1 MINNS
6 DLEAYSDDDDVSYKV
21 RRAAIRLLASLTTS
35 HPTSQL
41 LPFYTSISPLFIK
54 RFSDRQESV
63 RVELLSAFTRVVQQ
77 TGLDSSITFA
87 SRATTPPLGKKRKGD
102 KGETLVGYSSE
113 DGVSQLRAQ
122 IPSLVTSLS
131 LIFTQNE
138 PATVL
143 PALSL
148 LQTVIQVVHG
158 GLESSISTLFAS
170 IEPSLSVSP
179 SSKSHHPSLSTTP
192 NTNIKMSLLQLLST
206 IIQHHDVDVLSPYMS
221 LLIEAIQH
229 STLAKFYKVRTEAL
243 ALVDTLILHLCQKD
257 QMTTRFDQ
265 TAQLEIL
272 FDAVW
277 TLLSNGRELEAEVTE
292 KAIKSLGLLVSSV
305 ADVLDVTY
313 LDRCLEKFL
322 ELIGGEMTRLTTCK
336 SITLLCDSV
345 IISPP
350 QSSTHAHKWIS
361 FIHYIQPLITKN
373 NKTAAGVALCALV
386 GLVKKA
392 GLLGLDG
399 DTLHAL
405 VVDSTLVLSQPD
417 QASLF
422 PLAFE
427 LLSTLL
433 SLLDQ
438 STSTTTTTLSLAPT
452 FTFIQQDLLPKLVV
466 IITRQSHSVA
476 GGAGLQGLVLL
487 FKALFFIEEK
497 SGVYEGGVCTLVKLA
512 SSNSSSSSTP
522 ISKEVGGCFV
532 SVCFC
537 SSRIIFM

>member
-1 MINNS
+1 MISNS

-35 HPTSQL
+35 HPSTQL

-77 TGLDSSITFA
+77 TGLDSTLAFA

-102 KGETLVGYSSE
+102 NGETLVGYSSE

-131 LIFTQNE
+131 LIFTRNE

-170 IEPSLSVSP
+170 IEPSLSSSP
-179 SSKSHHPSLSTTP
+179 SSKSQHPSLSTTP

-206 IIQHHDVDVLSPYMS
+206 IIHNHDVDVLSPYMS

-229 STLAKFYKVRTEAL
+229 ATLAKFYKVRTEAL
-243 ALVDTLILHLCQKD
+243 ALVDTLVLYLCQKD
-257 QMTTRFDQ
+257 QMATRFDQ
-265 TAQLEIL
+265 IQQLEIL

-277 TLLSNGRELEAEVTE
+277 TLLDNGRELEAEVTE

-305 ADVLDVTY
+305 SDLLDVSY

-322 ELIGGEMTRLTTCK
+322 VLIGGEMTRLTTAK
-336 SITLLCDSV
+336 SITLLCDST
-345 IISPP
+345 IIPP
-350 QSSTHAHKWIS
+350 PPPTHASKWTA
-361 FIHYIQPLITKN
+361 FIPHIQPLITKN
-373 NKTAAGVALCALV
+373 NKSAAFVALGSLV
-386 GLVKKA
+386 SLVKKA
-392 GLLGLDG
+392 GAGIDAE
-399 DTLHAL
+399 TLHAM
-405 VVDSTLVLSQPD
+405 VVDSTLLLSQPD

-427 LLSTLL
+427 LISTLL
-433 SLLDQ
+433 SSLGLLA
-438 STSTTTTTLSLAPT
+438 SSSASHSSSLAT
-452 FTFIQQDLLPKLVV
+452 FTFIQQDLLAKLVI

-476 GGAGLQGLVLL
+476 GGAGLHGLVLL
-487 FKALFFIEEK
+487 FKTLFLFEEK
-497 SGVYEGGVCTLVKLA
+497 SGVYEGGICKLVQLA
-512 SSNSSSSSTP
+512 SSSSLSVP
-522 ISKEVGGCFV
+522 ISKEVR
-532 SVCFC
+532 VCLIEYLLNKHNC
-537 SSRIIFM
+537 RRLK